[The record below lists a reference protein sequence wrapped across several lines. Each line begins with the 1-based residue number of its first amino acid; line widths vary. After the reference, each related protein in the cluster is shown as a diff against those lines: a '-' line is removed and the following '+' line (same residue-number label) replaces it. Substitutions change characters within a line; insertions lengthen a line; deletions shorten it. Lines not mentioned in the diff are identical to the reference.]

1 MITNGAS
8 ISKASVS
15 IKFRCPDK
23 DMRPTGYE
31 NCEELLVTR
40 QITKDKVAKFFVNGL
55 SSNLTKVK
63 NLFRSTHLN
72 IENPHFLVKQ
82 GRITKIIN
90 LKPTELLG
98 MIEETAGTAIYNKTK
113 IDSERMIDK
122 KELKLNSINE
132 ILKTSIEPQMNKLNA
147 ERQRYTLF
155 KTKESD
161 MKELQELIQI
171 HEFATK
177 TKTLQAKEYELNSLR
192 DNHETKTTLL

>member
-15 IKFRCPDK
+15 IKFRCPYK

-113 IDSERMIDK
+113 IDSERMKRSCNMDTTHKHIVVMFCF
-122 KELKLNSINE
+122 I
-132 ILKTSIEPQMNKLNA
+132 TSLC
-147 ERQRYTLF
+147 
-155 KTKESD
+155 
-161 MKELQELIQI
+161 MKDTIRALTDPD
-171 HEFATK
+171 ACT
-177 TKTLQAKEYELNSLR
+177 
-192 DNHETKTTLL
+192 D